1 MRRARGLTMI
11 ELLVA
16 MALTGIVS
24 FIVLGMVTGQSAN
37 YTTTRTKIKLQSD
50 TREAMRII
58 QDELKNAG
66 FRTKD
71 SIVNGVLT
79 ASSCGNSFSV
89 SGKTSYFMPLANGVR
104 FHLYNPFQL
113 SGSIM
118 SCDDDLYT
126 IQYTWDSASGVVS
139 RKSVKGVAASIA
151 SVDSVPF
158 LANVKSFQLRYGIYG
173 DTTYMLSKTDFAT
186 SSIAASGIV
195 ATRAS
200 DSAVTLSGWSAST
213 GIFRILKAFPPM
225 DTFATYRITFT
236 AYGNTEFMD
245 PTSGYSNLQAG
256 LFANGVVSSNMFAFC
271 PGTSAGAG
279 SARTIEYDMVP
290 GSDVAGRS
298 VTFGVVGSMKSST
311 GGASLSIGNLTIQK
325 KNGGRIGS
333 WVSGTDTTASWN
345 RIGAIEVRM
354 TAVDGKDTVTYLRQ
368 IPLVN
373 NDGSN

>member
-1 MRRARGLTMI
+1 MKSTRGLTLM

-24 FIVLGMVTGQSAN
+24 FIVIGMITGQSAN

-89 SGKTSYFMPLANGVR
+89 SGKTSYFMPLSNGVR
-104 FHLYNPFQL
+104 FHVYNPFQL
-113 SGSIM
+113 AGSIM
-118 SCDDDLYT
+118 SCGDDLYT
-126 IQYTWDSASGVVS
+126 VQYTWDSASGILS
-139 RKSVKGVAASIA
+139 RKSVHGASASIA

-158 LANVKSFQLRYGIYG
+158 LAKVTQFKLTYGVYS
-173 DTTYMLSKTDFAT
+173 DTTYILSGSDFA
-186 SSIAASGIV
+186 SSSMQTTGLT

-213 GIFRILKAFPPM
+213 GNVRFLKVFSAM
-225 DTFATYRITFT
+225 DTNATYRISFT
-236 AYGNTEFMD
+236 AYGNTAFMD
-245 PTSGYSNLQAG
+245 STTGYSSLKAG
-256 LFANGVVSSNMFAFC
+256 LFANGSVSSNLFTFC

-290 GSDVAGRS
+290 GSDVVGKS
-298 VTFGVVGSMKSST
+298 VTFGIVGSMKSSAS
-311 GGASLSIGNLTIQK
+311 GATLSIGNLTIQK
-325 KNGGRIGS
+325 LNSGHVTS
-333 WVSGTDTTASWN
+333 WVAGTDTTAPWN
-345 RIGAIEVRM
+345 LVGAVQVQM
-354 TAVDGKDTVTYLRQ
+354 TAVDGKDTIIYIRQ
-368 IPLVN
+368 ISLVN
-373 NDGSN
+373 NDGTN

>member
-1 MRRARGLTMI
+1 MRARRGLTLI

-16 MALTGIVS
+16 MALTGIVT
-24 FIVLGMVTGQSAN
+24 FIVLGMITGQSSN

-89 SGKTSYFMPLANGVR
+89 AGKTSYFMPLANGVR

-126 IQYTWDSASGVVS
+126 IQYTWDSASGIVS
-139 RKSVKGVAASIA
+139 RKSVKGVSASIA
-151 SVDSVPF
+151 AVDSVPF
-158 LANVKSFQLRYGIYG
+158 LAKVKAFRLKYGIYG
-173 DTTYMLSKTDFAT
+173 DTAYMLSKTDFAT
-186 SSIAASGIV
+186 SSILASGLV

-213 GIFRILKAFPPM
+213 GIFRVLKVFPAL
-225 DTFATYRITFT
+225 DTDATYRIVFT
-236 AYGNTEFMD
+236 AYGNTAFMD
-245 PTSGYSNLQAG
+245 GTTGYSTLQAG
-256 LFANGVVSSNMFAFC
+256 LFANGAASSSLFTFC

-279 SARTIEYDMVP
+279 SARTIEYDLVP
-290 GSDVAGRS
+290 GSDVVGKS
-298 VTFGVVGSMKSST
+298 VTFGIVGSMKSAAS
-311 GGASLSIGNLTIQK
+311 GATLSIGNLTVQK
-325 KNGGRIGS
+325 KNGGRITS
-333 WVSGTDTTASWN
+333 WVSGTDTTASWD
-345 RIGAIEVRM
+345 RIGAIEVQM
-354 TAVDGKDTVTYLRQ
+354 TAVEGKDTITYLRQ